1 MGDTFQDMRPETK
14 SDYTKTR
21 VYAWVDLLAKVLS
34 AIALAV
40 LGTVG
45 WLLQSRAEESRQ
57 MLETRDRAERKYL
70 PMLRSLSELELVL
83 AQSRSILPFRDLR
96 SPAEADRLEAF
107 GEQLSFIAQ
116 SLFLPDGDLDVAVHP
131 PNYDN
136 HVEFRKIPLQAGTL
150 MFAELLRHDDGWRSM
165 KQEFDVQ
172 LVPDRRVLRSQGYE
186 LLMTAASMA
195 AIQAWVERNSS
206 R

>member
-1 MGDTFQDMRPETK
+1 MGDTVQDMRSEVK

-21 VYAWVDLLAKVLS
+21 VYAWVDLLARVLS

-83 AQSRSILPFRDLR
+83 AESRSILPSRDLR

-107 GEQLSFIAQ
+107 GEQ
-116 SLFLPDGDLDVAVHP
+116 
-131 PNYDN
+131 
-136 HVEFRKIPLQAGTL
+136 
-150 MFAELLRHDDGWRSM
+150 
-165 KQEFDVQ
+165 
-172 LVPDRRVLRSQGYE
+172 
-186 LLMTAASMA
+186 
-195 AIQAWVERNSS
+195 
-206 R
+206 